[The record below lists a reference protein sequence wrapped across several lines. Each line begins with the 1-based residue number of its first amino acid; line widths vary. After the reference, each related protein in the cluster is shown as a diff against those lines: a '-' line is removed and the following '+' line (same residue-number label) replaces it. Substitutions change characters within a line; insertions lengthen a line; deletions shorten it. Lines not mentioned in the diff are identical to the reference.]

1 MNYLSS
7 FKRLSRAKQVAA
19 ILIASTLS
27 GVFGVPLLFQ
37 TASAA
42 QVSSIS
48 MTASSSNP
56 TTATNYMLRYTSTTT
71 VATGQTIKVTF
82 SFGNTGGA
90 NEYDLSTFT
99 TADVVGLSGVAV
111 LAGACGGVTANQVSI
126 SGGISNVAGN
136 RALTFTACGPVAAQ
150 QITFGFINNHIIN
163 PTTTGSYKIN
173 VAGTQTDSGTTMTA
187 ILSQVTVTASVDTTL
202 TFIVTGV
209 ATGGSVNGE
218 TISTTTSA
226 TAIGF
231 GTVASGTPVVAA
243 QDLSVTTNAAN
254 GYIVTVREDQDLT
267 SANGSSIKLF
277 RDGAQTATPIG
288 WATPTAVLGNPST
301 YGHIGITSSDT
312 DLNANE
318 FFSGGVIKWAG
329 NFQST
334 STRTI
339 MSNSGPADGVTA
351 AIGAVRVGYKIL
363 VSALQ
368 PAATDYSNRLIYV
381 CTPTF

>member
-7 FKRLSRAKQVAA
+7 FKKLSRAKQIAVL
-19 ILIASTLS
+19 LIASTLS
-27 GVFGVPLLFQ
+27 WAIGVPMLFQ

-56 TTATNYMLRYTSTTT
+56 NTGTNYMLAYTSTTT
-71 VATGQTIKVTF
+71 VATGQTIKITF
-82 SFGNTGGA
+82 SYGNAGGA
-90 NEYDLSTFT
+90 NEYTLPSLANT
-99 TADVVGLSGVAV
+99 DVIG
-111 LAGACGGVTANQVSI
+111 LAGITIITAACGAVTANQVSI
-126 SGGISNVAGN
+126 SGGISNAAGD
-136 RALTFTACGPVAAQ
+136 RSVTLTACGAVAAQ
-150 QITFGFINNHIIN
+150 QITIGFINNRVVN
-163 PTTTGSYKIN
+163 PTTPGSYKIQ
-173 VAGTQTDSGTTMTA
+173 VAGTQTDSGVTMTA
-187 ILSQVTVTASVDTTL
+187 ILSQVTVTAVVDTTL

-209 ATGGSVNGE
+209 ASGQSVNGE
-218 TISTTTSA
+218 TVSTTTSA

-254 GYIVTVREDQDLT
+254 GYVVTVHEDQDLT

-288 WATPTAVLGNPST
+288 WATPTAVLGNSST

-312 DLNANE
+312 DLNGNE
-318 FFSGGVIKWAG
+318 FFSGSVVKWAG

-334 STRTI
+334 TTRTVL
-339 MSNSGPADGVTA
+339 SNSGPADGVTA
-351 AIGAVRVGYKIL
+351 AIGAARIGYKIL